1 MKKKYTN
8 LIILGLI
15 IIAAAVYLVIKFVSF
30 DQILLKVGYYDSK
43 ITIANTADIHGH
55 MVYDD
60 ETGTYYTLDE
70 VSTIMGL
77 PLLDSYVKAERAKDK
92 NTLLLDCGDMFHG
105 SNEANIDEGKGVV
118 ECVNLM
124 GYNAMVPGN
133 HDFNF
138 GFDRLLQ
145 IRSQLNFPILSANI
159 YKDGK
164 QVFDE
169 YKIFEVNGK
178 KIGVF
183 GLTTPFS
190 LNFVH
195 DNSVTFDDPIK
206 CAARVVSELKG
217 KVDAIVLL
225 SHLGDD
231 FDENLIQKVD
241 GIDLVLSGHYHYLY
255 KTAKKVNNTYMAEA
269 GSFTT
274 HLGVAEM
281 YFKEGKVAKIDW
293 NVEATTDR
301 SKEDSELKKV
311 SEAYHT
317 KALKSAQ
324 IKVGS
329 SDVVLNGIR
338 TQVRSKETNLAN
350 LLTDALRETGG
361 ADLTLLNGGGI
372 RESMPKGELNMYQ
385 IGKVL
390 PFVNSLV
397 VVEMKGDM
405 IYKAL
410 ERGLRGYPTVF
421 NGGFLQVSGI
431 SYVIDASKM
440 AGERLVSVTKDGV
453 PLDKEKTYK
462 VATNDYLFY
471 GGDGYEEIQKSKLL
485 STYGLLKDILGDYI
499 KRKGTVSPVEDGRI
513 KIINV
518 RYK

>member
-1 MKKKYTN
+1 MKRKYTN

-15 IIAAAVYLVIKFVSF
+15 IIAAAVYLVIKYVNF

-43 ITIANTADIHGH
+43 ITIANTADVHGH
-55 MVYDD
+55 MVFDD

-77 PLLDSYVKAERAKDK
+77 PLLNSFVKEEREKDK
-92 NTLLLDCGDMFHG
+92 NTLLLDCGDLFHG

-138 GFDRLLQ
+138 GFDRLLE
-145 IRSQLNFPILSANI
+145 IRSQINFPILSANI

-190 LNFVH
+190 TNFVH
-195 DNSVTFDDPIK
+195 DNTITFDDPIK

-231 FDENLIQKVD
+231 NDERLIQEVD
-241 GIDLVLSGHYHYLY
+241 GIDLLLCGHYHYLY
-255 KTAKKVNNTYMAEA
+255 ETAKKINNTYMAEA

-274 HLGVAEM
+274 HLGVAEI
-281 YFKEGKVAKIDW
+281 YFKEGKVAKVDW
-293 NVEATTDR
+293 KVEATTDR
-301 SKEDSELKKV
+301 SKEDAELKKV
-311 SEAYHT
+311 SDIYHA

-350 LLTDALRETGG
+350 LLTDAMRETAG

-372 RESMPKGELNMYQ
+372 RESLPKGELNMYQ

-397 VVEMKGDM
+397 VVELKGDV

-431 SYVIDASKM
+431 NYVIDASKM
-440 AGERLVSVTKDGV
+440 AGERLVSVTKDGA
-453 PLDKEKTYK
+453 PLDKDKTYK

-471 GGDGYEEIQKSKLL
+471 GGDGYEEIQNSTLV
-485 STYGLLKDILGDYI
+485 STYGLLKDVLADYI
-499 KRKGTVSPVEDGRI
+499 KSKGTVSPVEDGRI
-513 KIINV
+513 KIINE

>member
-15 IIAAAVYLVIKFVSF
+15 LIAAAVYLVIKFVNF
-30 DQILLKVGYYDSK
+30 NQILLTLGYYDSK
-43 ITIANTADIHGH
+43 IKIANTADVHGH

-77 PLLDSYVKAERAKDK
+77 PLLNSFVKEERAKDE
-92 NTLLLDCGDMFHG
+92 NTLLLDCGDLFHG
-105 SNEANIDEGKGVV
+105 SNEANINDGEGVV

-124 GYNAMVPGN
+124 GYDAMVPGN

-138 GFDRLLQ
+138 GFDRLLE
-145 IRSQLNFPILSANI
+145 IRSEINFPILSANV

-190 LNFVH
+190 TNFVH
-195 DNSVTFDDPIK
+195 DNTITFDDPAK
-206 CAARVVSELKG
+206 CAKRVVSELKG

-231 FDENLIQKVD
+231 NDERLIQEVD
-241 GIDLVLSGHYHYLY
+241 GIDLLLCGHYHYLY
-255 KTAKKVNNTYMAEA
+255 ESVKKINNTYMAEA

-274 HLGVAEM
+274 HLGVADM
-281 YFKEGKVAKIDW
+281 YFKDGKVAKVDW
-293 NVEATTDR
+293 KVKTTTDR
-301 SKEDSELKKV
+301 SKEDAELKKV
-311 SEAYHT
+311 ADIYHE
-317 KALKSAQ
+317 KALESAK

-350 LLTDALRETGG
+350 LLADSMREKAG
-361 ADLTLLNGGGI
+361 ADLTLMNGGGI
-372 RESMPKGELNMYQ
+372 RESLPQGELNMYQ
-385 IGKVL
+385 IGKML

-431 SYVIDASKM
+431 SYVIDASKI
-440 AGERLVSVTKDGV
+440 AGERLVSVTKDGA

-471 GGDGYEEIQKSKLL
+471 GGDGYEEIQNSKLL
-485 STYGLLKDILGDYI
+485 STYGLLKDVLADYI
-499 KRKGTVSPVEDGRI
+499 KSKGTVSPVEDGRI
-513 KIINV
+513 KIINE